1 MLNSRLVR
9 AYLLPGLAFQSVIV
23 AGGYAT
29 GREVVEYI
37 TSYGALGG
45 LLALVVAALTFTVIL
60 VLSYEFARTFK
71 VYEYRAFFKVLLGK
85 LWVCYEIV
93 FVITLLLILAVVTAT
108 AANVFWDNFGIPKPI
123 GVLLILAA
131 VIFTNY
137 FGREVVSKT
146 LALCAIALTLFIF
159 SVFVLS
165 CLIHGGVLQEQL
177 GAAEVKAGWA
187 LSGFIFA
194 AYNCTTIPALLYTTT
209 AIQSRKE
216 AIGAGIITALLAML
230 PGLIFHLSFL
240 TGYTQVLT
248 QPLPSY
254 WLIAQLPIPYLL
266 EGYIIILFVTLVQS
280 GVGLLQGL
288 IERID
293 GRVEESRGRPLSA
306 WWHAGIA
313 AVTLLLAAAM
323 SAFGVIDLIAKG
335 YRGVAVGLFLVYLV
349 PICTLGV
356 AKLLNKQ
363 NRRSYDDATRTANN
377 PR

>member
-1 MLNSRLVR
+1 MR
-9 AYLLPGLAFQSVIV
+9 AYILPGLAFQSVIV

-45 LLALVVAALTFTVIL
+45 LLALVVAAITFAVIL
-60 VLSYEFARTFK
+60 ILSYEFARTFK
-71 VYEYRAFFKVLLGK
+71 VYEYRAFFKVLLGR

-93 FVITLLLILAVVTAT
+93 FVITLLLILAVVLAT
-108 AANVFWDNFGIPKPI
+108 AANVFWDNFQIPKSI
-123 GVLLILAA
+123 GVLLIVAA
-131 VIFTNY
+131 VVFTNY
-137 FGREVVSKT
+137 FGRDVVSKT
-146 LALCAIALTLFIF
+146 LAVCAIALTLFNF

-165 CLIHGGVLQEQL
+165 CLIHGSALRTQL
-177 GAAEVKAGWA
+177 SGAEVEAGWA

-216 AIGAGIITALLAML
+216 SIGAGIVTACLAML
-230 PGLIFHLSFL
+230 PGLVFHLSFL
-240 TGYTQVLT
+240 TGYRDVLS

-254 WLIAQLPIPYLL
+254 WIVEQLHIPYLL

-293 GRVEESRGRPLSA
+293 GRVQESRGKPLSA
-306 WWHAGIA
+306 WSHTGIA
-313 AVTLLLAAAM
+313 TATLMLAAAM
-323 SAFGVIDLIAKG
+323 SAFGIIELIAKG
-335 YRGVAVGLFLVYLV
+335 YRGVAIGLFLVYLV

-356 AKLLNKQ
+356 AKLFRHSRILH
-363 NRRSYDDATRTANN
+363 
-377 PR
+377 